1 MGRCVCVCVQPPQD
15 LGIDMPSLP
24 SGASPAA
31 PRKRPAATL
40 EPEGKG
46 KNKRKK
52 IDPATARKQELFKM
66 SQSINAKV
74 RSLEE
79 AKRKLGNK
87 ATAKSL
93 KGGIQDLLKRLSEH
107 QKNFFKAS
115 SKEDVPATVHKELLR
130 SGTKFL
136 AQARS
141 FSNHIVS
148 IQRLKPWSEQ
158 WCCTNPNL
166 LKSARQI
173 PLNDRFRW

>member
-1 MGRCVCVCVQPPQD
+1 MCVQPPQD

-66 SQSINAKV
+66 SQTINAKV

-93 KGGIQDLLKRLSEH
+93 K
-107 QKNFFKAS
+107 
-115 SKEDVPATVHKELLR
+115 EDVPAAIHKELSR
-130 SGTKFL
+130 SGTKLL
-136 AQARS
+136 AEARKD
-141 FSNHIVS
+141 VS
-148 IQRLKPWSEQ
+148 IPQS
-158 WCCTNPNL
+158 
-166 LKSARQI
+166 
-173 PLNDRFRW
+173 